1 MKKSFILIVACI
13 FAFATVQAQSSEVE
27 ATSQRSKAEQFLE
40 NTSFIKEEQVFK
52 HQGGGIKILA
62 KIFTDLKTGEQIAA
76 LEFRPTLG
84 SALLTSAFGGVS
96 GALGYLDME
105 HIDDLVLVLE
115 TILEEVNNSSK
126 KDEYT
131 ITYSSPSG
139 ISVTYTEIQGGGL
152 TAPTFITF
160 YRRSYYINE
169 YGIRTQ
175 YISGTATSNVTD
187 LAKLINDIRESQIV
201 CEKKLVEGT
210 PLTMD
215 AILAAKA
222 AKQEVIAAE
231 EFRKEEER
239 RIAEEKKRKEKEASD
254 AYKKEVTNHLIQV
267 QQEYKKLELTDTS
280 IFTAYKKAISQLM
293 MSRLLEDWKTLD
305 TINTLMETLTKE
317 DCTIDKTVLE
327 TRLAEKTTPDEMIEV
342 FKTFL

>member
-40 NTSFIKEEQVFK
+40 NTTFIKEELVFK
-52 HQGGGIKILA
+52 HQGGGIRILA

-84 SALLTSAFGGVS
+84 SALLTSTGFS
-96 GALGYLDME
+96 CALGYLDME

-131 ITYSSPSG
+131 ITYSSPNG
-139 ISVTYTEIQGGGL
+139 ISVTYTESQGGGL

-175 YISGTATSNVTD
+175 YISGTANSNVTD
-187 LAKLINDIRESQIV
+187 LAKLINDIRESQII
-201 CEKKLVEGT
+201 CEKKLVDGT

-231 EFRKEEER
+231 EARKKEEKRKEEVT
-239 RIAEEKKRKEKEASD
+239 D
-254 AYKKEVTNHLIQV
+254 ARKKEVTTHMVKV
-267 QQEYKKLELTDTS
+267 QQEYAKLELTSTP
-280 IFTAYKKAISQLM
+280 IFTAYKKAVSQLM
-293 MSRLLEDWKTLD
+293 MSSVLNDWKTLD
-305 TINTLMETLTKE
+305 AISALMENLLKA
-317 DCTIDKTVLE
+317 DCTIDKTALE
-327 TRLAEKTTPDEMIEV
+327 TQLAEKTTSDEMIEV

>member
-40 NTSFIKEEQVFK
+40 NTTFIKEEQVFK
-52 HQGGGIKILA
+52 HQEGGIKILA

-131 ITYSSPSG
+131 ITYSSPNG
-139 ISVTYTEIQGGGL
+139 ISVTYTESQGGGL

-160 YRRSYYINE
+160 YRR
-169 YGIRTQ
+169 
-175 YISGTATSNVTD
+175 
-187 LAKLINDIRESQIV
+187 
-201 CEKKLVEGT
+201 
-210 PLTMD
+210 
-215 AILAAKA
+215 
-222 AKQEVIAAE
+222 
-231 EFRKEEER
+231 
-239 RIAEEKKRKEKEASD
+239 
-254 AYKKEVTNHLIQV
+254 
-267 QQEYKKLELTDTS
+267 
-280 IFTAYKKAISQLM
+280 
-293 MSRLLEDWKTLD
+293 
-305 TINTLMETLTKE
+305 
-317 DCTIDKTVLE
+317 
-327 TRLAEKTTPDEMIEV
+327 
-342 FKTFL
+342 